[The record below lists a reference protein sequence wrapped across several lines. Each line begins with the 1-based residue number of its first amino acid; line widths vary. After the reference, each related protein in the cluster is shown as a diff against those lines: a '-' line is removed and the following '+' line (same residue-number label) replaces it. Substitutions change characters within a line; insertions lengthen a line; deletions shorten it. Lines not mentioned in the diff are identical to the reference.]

1 MKGRRKEKT
10 RRVDSKNSNR
20 IHVVSKYRSITFIF
34 LLSFS
39 YHSLIILVGNFVD
52 LVNKKFYDGM
62 PIQKEEQLTLQ
73 TGKPKNG
80 DGYIDPKTKE
90 VFT

>member
-1 MKGRRKEKT
+1 M
-10 RRVDSKNSNR
+10 
-20 IHVVSKYRSITFIF
+20 
-34 LLSFS
+34 
-39 YHSLIILVGNFVD
+39 
-52 LVNKKFYDGM
+52 NKKFYDGM